1 MPPAAHHS
9 ASHGRLVLIALALA
23 VAAVVMTNLYIAYH
37 SDVRE
42 RSFDVYVLTRSVKA
56 GDSFKKEDWR
66 TVSFPEKFE
75 PHFDA
80 LGAMNQRDL
89 ASWVDKERFR
99 RPARRGAPLTYD
111 LFTSLSEAPLDVT
124 VQKGMVHMD
133 LPVNGRLVPAGVRPG
148 VQVDIEAHLD
158 SGKGIPEVMLVME
171 SVKVVGVDRATMQAE
186 HTARSARRNRSL
198 IRKITIEVEPHLATT
213 LSMIEK
219 IAIGDFE
226 LRLRNP
232 DDATRRLKGVPPG
245 QINPQLVDLLNEL
258 RARASR

>member
-1 MPPAAHHS
+1 
-9 ASHGRLVLIALALA
+9 
-23 VAAVVMTNLYIAYH
+23 
-37 SDVRE
+37 
-42 RSFDVYVLTRSVKA
+42 
-56 GDSFKKEDWR
+56 
-66 TVSFPEKFE
+66 
-75 PHFDA
+75 
-80 LGAMNQRDL
+80 
-89 ASWVDKERFR
+89 
-99 RPARRGAPLTYD
+99 
-111 LFTSLSEAPLDVT
+111 
-124 VQKGMVHMD
+124 
-133 LPVNGRLVPAGVRPG
+133 
-148 VQVDIEAHLD
+148 
-158 SGKGIPEVMLVME
+158 
-171 SVKVVGVDRATMQAE
+171 MQAE